1 MDNKISIMALLLAG
15 LVCGFLILQ
24 WVNPSSSLTLLY
36 LMIAAAV
43 VSIIFA
49 IMGIKKQKSIL
60 SITALTV
67 ALASAGTLFA
77 LVAIIFIMGMG
88 A

>member
-77 LVAIIFIMGMG
+77 LVAIILIMGMG

>member
-1 MDNKISIMALLLAG
+1 
-15 LVCGFLILQ
+15 
-24 WVNPSSSLTLLY
+24 
-36 LMIAAAV
+36 MIAAAV

-77 LVAIIFIMGMG
+77 LVG
-88 A
+88 